1 MFIEYIIFGI
11 IDNVV
16 MIIGAFTGLS
26 FERYLP
32 KRFQKGLGIVIGAG
46 IGNAFSDFLGG
57 AVSLN
62 WGLAFGTALGCLLAL
77 IIIPVFSYYKGNN
90 KWK

>member
-1 MFIEYIIFGI
+1 MLEFIIFGI

-16 MIIGAFTGLS
+16 MIIGAFTGVGV
-26 FERYLP
+26 EKYLP
-32 KRFQKGLGIVIGAG
+32 KRFQKGLGIVFGAG

-62 WGLAFGTALGCLLAL
+62 WQLAFGTAIGCLLAL
-77 IIIPVFSYYKGNN
+77 VIIPIISKYKGN
-90 KWK
+90 